1 LVGGWGAK
9 HSPLPAVLV
18 ESTGTIR
25 NSGLGADAS
34 KFCADRVSW
43 QAYFSLARYLY
54 SPLQTGDLECG
65 RTGSRDCC
73 NSGRHMGLHPFRH
86 PGWRRYSEPGAR
98 ASCPITTFHSRW
110 LHGQL
115 ETRRSRESLRD
126 PFQCIV
132 FLCPGSSGNTP
143 DTVIVDPGF
152 STGRPK
158 ALQNQVFEIFEP
170 RDSPMGSPWTSGGE
184 LEEKASHH
192 DLPSGHNP
200 GRVSSVGLKC

>member
-1 LVGGWGAK
+1 MLQNFVRIGFLGRLTSAWPGISCRRVFWNVAARAPATAATLGGTWD
-9 HSPLPAVLV
+9 
-18 ESTGTIR
+18 STP
-25 NSGLGADAS
+25 SD
-34 KFCADRVSW
+34 
-43 QAYFSLARYLY
+43 
-54 SPLQTGDLECG
+54 
-65 RTGSRDCC
+65 
-73 NSGRHMGLHPFRH
+73 

-115 ETRRSRESLRD
+115 ETRRSEESLRD

-132 FLCPGSSGNTP
+132 SLCPGSSGNTP

-170 RDSPMGSPWTSGGE
+170 RDSPMGSPWTSGGK